1 MHHLVYS
8 GALVLIVAPAA
19 AQDVLGPVN
28 PVDYMPAITMGAAAE
43 ASTRS
48 SGGKSRGRGGS
59 DANTRRTCAKLPT
72 YRAHYGR
79 SNRQIIRL
87 TQLCRQAGY
96 R

>member
-1 MHHLVYS
+1 MRYFVIL
-8 GALVLIVAPAA
+8 GTLVLSAAPAT

-43 ASTRS
+43 ASARS
-48 SGGKSRGRGGS
+48 SGREARSRRGS

-87 TQLCRQAGY
+87 TQLCRKAGY

>member
-1 MHHLVYS
+1 MHHLAYL
-8 GALVLIVAPAA
+8 GALVLSAAPAA

-43 ASTRS
+43 ASARS
-48 SGGKSRGRGGS
+48 SGREARSRRGS

-79 SNRQIIRL
+79 SNRQV
-87 TQLCRQAGY
+87 TQLTRLCRKAGY
-96 R
+96 